1 MTHLVG
7 EQRAIPIEYES
18 DLVTLGDIYG
28 LLEEL
33 TGGID
38 GWRTLVKFS
47 GRAWAS
53 GTASSISGPS
63 TPTGMVSLSGFV
75 ETTDG
80 DSGRIYVT
88 SSCSTAYDVSYTH
101 F

>member
-47 GRAWAS
+47 GRA
-53 GTASSISGPS
+53 
-63 TPTGMVSLSGFV
+63 
-75 ETTDG
+75 
-80 DSGRIYVT
+80 
-88 SSCSTAYDVSYTH
+88 
-101 F
+101 